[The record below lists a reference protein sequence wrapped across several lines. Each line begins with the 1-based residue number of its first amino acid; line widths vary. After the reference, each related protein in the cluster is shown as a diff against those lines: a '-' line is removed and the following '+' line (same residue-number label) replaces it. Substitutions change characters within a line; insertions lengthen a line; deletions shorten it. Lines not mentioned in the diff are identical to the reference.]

1 MEKLPRGPISEQV
14 FETLQTILQK
24 ETSGLFITDYEYR
37 VYDAFLVRLT
47 AALRSDPEW
56 HEKELDL
63 SHAWLH
69 EQMKTNLGRSPRDKR

>member
-1 MEKLPRGPISEQV
+1 M
-14 FETLQTILQK
+14 
-24 ETSGLFITDYEYR
+24 ITDYEYR
-37 VYDAFLVRLT
+37 VYDAFLMRLT